1 MAFTVVFWNFSKKQ
15 NSTAIPTGAGTSYS
29 CTLKDGCSIT
39 SPVIK
44 LNLGPASGVPIP
56 FTYCRIQN
64 FNRYYFINDWT
75 SEKGMWYASCSV
87 DVLASFKTEIGNS
100 SELIVRAASQ
110 TDGRVNDTL
119 YPMIND
125 QVWYSRDGSSDP
137 WWEGPVSINQGM
149 FVVGLLSYVGNLSVP
164 GGINYIGITEIWFY
178 SFMNALFNTDRT
190 QGPSAVE
197 VTGDV
202 FATLL
207 PELTDIQAANLAYL
221 AENPYTDYIDSIT
234 YIPVGGSGVHD
245 DDTDYDM
252 RTIYLG
258 PNPITINCKE
268 VNPRDMLHFS
278 WETSNIPRHP
288 QAATRGSYL
297 NLEPYSEYTLNLPRI
312 GLVPLSAA
320 KFSDYSHLTV
330 ELDVD
335 PITGEGLYQ
344 IYAGNGSNVKQL
356 IHKATTFLGVRM
368 KIGTN
373 KEVGTYL
380 KDAAQIVSGLFGLSS
395 GNPAGLMN
403 GIASVMHDTQ
413 APGSGRIGD
422 VSGYNDLYPGY
433 PTLYSNHHYVS
444 GQDLANSGAPL
455 MMVRQIST
463 LSGYVQCLHGDIT
476 VSCTDPE
483 RAEIRSHLESG
494 FFYE

>member
-1 MAFTVVFWNFSKKQ
+1 MAFTVLFWDFSKKQ

-44 LNLGPASGVPIP
+44 LDLGPASGVPIP
-56 FTYCRIQN
+56 FTYCRIQD

-87 DVLASFKTEIGNS
+87 DVLASFKTEIGNA

-125 QVWYSRDGSSDP
+125 QVWYSRDGSASP
-137 WWEGPVSINQGM
+137 WWVETWQSASLYTGE
-149 FVVGLLSYVGNLSVP
+149 FVVGLLSYVGSLSVP
-164 GGINYIGITEIWFY
+164 GGINYIAIPDIFFNF
-178 SFMNALFNTDRT
+178 FMNAIFNTDRPND
-190 QGPSAVE
+190 PSAVE
-197 VTGDV
+197 VQGQV
-202 FATLL
+202 FGTLL
-207 PELTDIQAANLAYL
+207 PELNDVQARNLAYI
-221 AENPYTDYIDSIT
+221 AENPYTDYVDSIT
-234 YIPVGGSGVHD
+234 YVPVAGQAS
-245 DDTDYDM
+245 DYSD
-252 RTIYLG
+252 RAVYLG
-258 PNPITINCKE
+258 PNPITVRCRE
-268 VNPRDMLHFS
+268 VNPRTMIHYT
-278 WETSNIPRHP
+278 WQTSNIPKHP

-297 NLEPYSEYTLNLPRI
+297 NLEPYSEYTLNLPRV

-320 KFSDYSHLTV
+320 KFSDYSYLTV
-330 ELDVD
+330 DLDLD
-335 PITGEGLYQ
+335 PVTGEGLYQ
-344 IYAGNGSNVKQL
+344 IYAGNGSNIKQL
-356 IHKATTFLGVRM
+356 IHKTTTFLGVRI

-373 KEVGTYL
+373 KEIGTYL
-380 KDAAQIVSGLFGLSS
+380 KDAAQLVSGMFGLTS
-395 GNPAGLMN
+395 GNPAGLIN
-403 GIASVMHDTQ
+403 GVASIMHDTQ

-455 MMVRQIST
+455 MMVRQISA

>member
-87 DVLASFKTEIGNS
+87 DVLASFKTEIGNA

-137 WWEGPVSINQGM
+137 WWENIWSQQSIYSGEY
-149 FVVGLLSYVGNLSVP
+149 VVGLLSYVGNNSVP
-164 GGINYIGITEIWFY
+164 GGINYIAIPEGFFNF
-178 SFMNALFNTDRT
+178 FMNAIFNTDRPT
-190 QGPSAVE
+190 DPSAVE
-197 VTGDV
+197 VQGQV

-207 PELTDIQAANLAYL
+207 PELNDVQARNLAYI
-221 AENPYTDYIDSIT
+221 AENPYTDYVDSIT
-234 YIPVGGSGVHD
+234 YVPVAGQASD
-245 DDTDYDM
+245 YTD
-252 RTIYLG
+252 RSVYLG
-258 PNPITINCKE
+258 PNPITVRCRE
-268 VNPRDMLHFS
+268 VNPRDMKHYT
-278 WETSNIPRHP
+278 WQTSNIPRHP

-297 NLEPYSEYTLNLPRI
+297 NMEPYSEYTLNLPRI
-312 GLVPLSAA
+312 GLVPLSAS
-320 KFSDYSHLTV
+320 KFSDYSYLTV
-330 ELDVD
+330 DLDLD
-335 PITGEGLYQ
+335 PVTGEGLYQ
-344 IYAGNGSNVKQL
+344 VYAGNGSNIKQL
-356 IHKATTFLGVRM
+356 IHKTTTFLGVRI

-373 KEVGTYL
+373 KEIGTYL
-380 KDAAQIVSGLFGLSS
+380 KDAAQLVSGIFGLSS

-444 GQDLANSGAPL
+444 GQDLSNCGAPL

-483 RAEIRSHLESG
+483 RTEIRSYLEGG